1 MEVLTLSLALPY
13 LPKLVYMIQLRR
25 VCRTIRD
32 QVDRL
37 IGPLARSDV
46 PSLARL
52 LFMIQLREIED
63 ARRAHRL
70 QVLQFDSDILV
81 ADASSAGKEARIFL
95 RAIAHCL
102 NPDELIEQQSRF
114 RQVRMQYATAL
125 ARLDSC
131 PARELDAHLSTAD
144 REECPWKLG
153 KILRILLRGR
163 SRFSALVAGLSTERN
178 GSAFGS
184 SHGLASA
191 YLKKIELNS
200 FCQLPDPGVVELV
213 RPGSYEP
220 LPFRVQSFKENRG
233 RLVVKFAPVQSDSD
247 APVELQF
254 AYHSGEW
261 VSSDMDAA
269 DRLPPGFSAVLHR
282 TV

>member
-1 MEVLTLSLALPY
+1 MEVLTLSLAVPY
-13 LPKLVYMIQLRR
+13 MPRLVDMIQLRR
-25 VCRTIRD
+25 VCRRLRD
-32 QVDRL
+32 QVDQL

-52 LFMIQLREIED
+52 LFMIQLREIDD
-63 ARRAHRL
+63 ARREHRL
-70 QVLQFDSDILV
+70 QMLQFDSDILV
-81 ADASSAGKEARIFL
+81 ADASNAGKEARSFL
-95 RAIAHCL
+95 RAVAHRL
-102 NPDELIEQQSRF
+102 DPAELMEQQTRF
-114 RQVRMQYATAL
+114 RRVRLQYANAL

-131 PARELDAHLSTAD
+131 PARELDAYLSSAD
-144 REECPWKLG
+144 RKECPWKLG
-153 KILRILLRGR
+153 KILRILLNGR
-163 SRFSALVAGLSTERN
+163 CFSTLLAGLSTER
-178 GSAFGS
+178 SSTAFGH
-184 SHGLASA
+184 SHGLAGS
-191 YLKKIELNS
+191 YLKKIELNG

-233 RLVVKFAPVQSDSD
+233 RLVVKFAPVHSDTD

-261 VSSDMDAA
+261 VSSDLDAA
-269 DRLPPGFSAVLHR
+269 SRLPPGFSAVLHR